1 MDSAVQAGGESEI
14 ADVMNEFFGKMSA
27 EQTAKECRLTI
38 LSALLPQDC
47 LLCGEACGD
56 LLCPACRQE
65 LPIAEERTCPVCAE
79 RSPADGP
86 CGSCLKAPPHFEA
99 TFAACLYAFPID
111 KLVQALKY
119 SHRLPVAELLARL
132 MLGGPRPTGDV
143 IVPVPLS
150 LPRLRQRG
158 FNQAVEIA
166 RPLARELGLPLV
178 TQRCRRRDAVAQA
191 TLPWHVRR
199 QNVRHAFEC
208 TFDLG
213 GRSVIVVDDVMT
225 TGATLDEF
233 ARTLKIHGA
242 TRVTNWVAAR
252 TMRDHL
258 PPGGRRA
265 DESGYAYR
273 R

>member
-1 MDSAVQAGGESEI
+1 M
-14 ADVMNEFFGKMSA
+14 
-27 EQTAKECRLTI
+27 TI

-65 LPIAEERTCPVCAE
+65 LPVAEGQTCPVCAE
-79 RSPADGP
+79 HSPADGP
-86 CGSCLKAPPHFEA
+86 CGSCLKAPPHFDA
-99 TFAACLYAFPID
+99 TFAASLYAFPVD

-132 MLGGPRPTGDV
+132 MLACPRPTGDV

-178 TQRCRRRDAVAQA
+178 TNRCLRRDTVAQA
-191 TLPWHVRR
+191 TLAWHVRR
-199 QNVRHAFEC
+199 KNVRHVFEC
-208 TFDLG
+208 TLDLT

-233 ARTLKIHGA
+233 AKILKARGSL
-242 TRVTNWVAAR
+242 RVTNWIAAR

-258 PPGGRRA
+258 PFGGRRS
-265 DESGYAYR
+265 DESGYA
-273 R
+273 